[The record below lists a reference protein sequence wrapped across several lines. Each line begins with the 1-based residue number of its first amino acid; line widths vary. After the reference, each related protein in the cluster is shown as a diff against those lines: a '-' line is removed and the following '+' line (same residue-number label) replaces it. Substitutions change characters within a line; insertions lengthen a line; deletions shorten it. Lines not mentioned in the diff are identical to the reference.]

1 MARFPV
7 GRSAPAWQIAASRQI
22 NCRPASGVFA
32 PARLGGKRLQDANS
46 AAPMIQSKATGFW
59 PGGWW
64 AIVDYK
70 IGIVPVPV
78 FVVLLAVIAG
88 FALTGAVPSDILMAI
103 VLLSM
108 GGFTCAELGKRIPII
123 RNIGAAAIFATFI
136 PSYLAFHHLL
146 PAAILASVKDFTKDS
161 NFLYLFISCIIVG
174 SILGM
179 DRGVLVKGFLKI
191 FVPLAA
197 GSVAGG
203 VVGTLVGVLLGLGAY
218 HSFFFVVVPIMAGG
232 VGEGAI
238 PLSIGYAQILHQ
250 PQGELFAQVLPPV
263 MLGSLTAILLS
274 GTLNY
279 VGKKYPHLTGEGRL
293 QPGEHDEL
301 EFEEDDADDRVDVT
315 TVAAAVV
322 TAVTLYLIG
331 ALAQRLLGFP
341 APVVMLV
348 IAVLLKLTR
357 AVSPTLQVGAFHVYK
372 FFSTAVT
379 YPLLFAIGVA
389 LTPWDKLVAAFTLPY
404 VVTIVS
410 TVVTIIATGF
420 VVGGWLKMYPIDT
433 AIVTACHSGQGGTG
447 DVAIL
452 TAGNRMQLMPFA
464 QIATRIGGAITV
476 TTVLIALT
484 QIG

>member
-1 MARFPV
+1 MQETQTI
-7 GRSAPAWQIAASRQI
+7 APPAPIAAES
-22 NCRPASGVFA
+22 
-32 PARLGGKRLQDANS
+32 
-46 AAPMIQSKATGFW
+46 FW
-59 PGGWW
+59 PKGWW
-64 AIVDYK
+64 SIVDFK
-70 IGIVPVPV
+70 IGIIPLPV
-78 FVVLLAVIAG
+78 FLILLAVIGG
-88 FALTGAVPSDILMAI
+88 FAATGTVPSDILMAI

-136 PSYLAFHHLL
+136 PSFLAFHHLL
-146 PAAILASVKDFTKDS
+146 PASILNSVTQFTKDS
-161 NFLYLFISCIIVG
+161 NFLYLFIACIIVG

-179 DRGVLVKGFLKI
+179 DRGVLIKGFLKI

-197 GSVAGG
+197 GSVVGSII
-203 VVGTLVGVLLGLGAY
+203 GTLVGILLGLGAY
-218 HSFFFVVVPIMAGG
+218 HTFFFVVVPIMAGG

-250 PQGELFAQVLPPV
+250 PQGDLFAQVLPPV
-263 MLGSLTAILLS
+263 MLGSLTAILLA

-301 EFEEDDADDRVDVT
+301 EFEEDGDDAHVDVT
-315 TVAAAVV
+315 TIGAAVV

-331 ALAQRLLGFP
+331 ALAQRLFGFP
-341 APVVMLV
+341 APVAMLIIAVML
-348 IAVLLKLTR
+348 KLAR
-357 AVSPTLQVGAFHVYK
+357 AVSPSLQVGSFHVYK

-404 VVTIVS
+404 LITIVS
-410 TVVTIIATGF
+410 TVVGVIATGF
-420 VVGGWLKMYPIDT
+420 FVGGWMKMYPIDT

-464 QIATRIGGAITV
+464 QIATRIGGAVTV
-476 TTVLIALT
+476 TLVLIILT

>member
-1 MARFPV
+1 V
-7 GRSAPAWQIAASRQI
+7 QDTESV
-22 NCRPASGVFA
+22 RPAGQ
-32 PARLGGKRLQDANS
+32 G
-46 AAPMIQSKATGFW
+46 AADGFW
-59 PGGWW
+59 PRGWW
-64 AIVDYK
+64 SIVDFK
-70 IGIVPVPV
+70 IGIIPLPV

-88 FALTGAVPSDILMAI
+88 FAGTGAVPSDILMAI

-108 GGFTCAELGKRIPII
+108 GGFTCAELGKRVPII

-136 PSYLAFHHLL
+136 PSFLAFHHLL
-146 PAAILASVKDFTKDS
+146 PASILNSVTEFTKDS

-179 DRGVLVKGFLKI
+179 DRGVLVQGFLKI

-197 GSVAGG
+197 GSVAGA
-203 VVGTLVGVLLGLGAY
+203 VVGTFVGVLMGLGAY
-218 HSFFFVVVPIMAGG
+218 HAFFFVVVPIMAGG

-238 PLSIGYAQILHQ
+238 PLSIGYSQILNQ
-250 PQGELFAQVLPPV
+250 PQGDLFAQVLPPV

-274 GTLNY
+274 GMLNY

-301 EFEEDDADDRVDVT
+301 KREEGERDSDVDVT
-315 TVAAAVV
+315 TIAAAVV

-341 APVVMLV
+341 APVAMLV
-348 IAVLLKLTR
+348 IAVMLKLVR
-357 AVSPTLQVGAFHVYK
+357 AVSPSLQQGAFHVYK

-379 YPLLFAIGVA
+379 YPLLFAIGVS
-389 LTPWDKLVAAFTLPY
+389 LTPWDKLVAAFTVPY
-404 VVTIVS
+404 LITIIS
-410 TVVTIIATGF
+410 TVATIMTTGF
-420 VVGGWLKMYPIDT
+420 VVGRWLKMYPIDT

-452 TAGNRMQLMPFA
+452 TAANRMQLMPFA

-476 TTVLIALT
+476 TMVLLALT